1 MVDGEFDNE
10 LFAVV
15 IRGIRLCRCC
25 DAVFAVVETGHANL
39 TVRPNGNAIGQCG
52 FLRTPSVSR
61 FVDRISRDAGRPFGS
76 HQSKIGGDHVRQNC
90 FCSKLTARNL
100 RRDRLERLEQVNGA
114 GRVHV
119 VFPEIGAAVG
129 YFPSLSFII
138 ILSRC
143 IRVVGRHGTHI
154 EIDILVKILKDANG
168 VDRGFG
174 CRCLQLSRFVDSVCR
189 DFFVELP
196 AVIRL
201 AVSKQDHNSFLLCT
215 IQCLLSFVQAIIRRS
230 RAASFQCANCS
241 LQRSDTIRIY
251 FCQLL
256 DNLCI
261 IIFVSALLIGIIS
274 FSIAILITRKFYN
287 RNIAVRRVCRY
298 VINKCGNRRFQCIEF
313 CCICGLFVVKLRF
326 RRIIRSLRLFYC
338 CCFPI

>member
-1 MVDGEFDNE
+1 MLHTINGNLYFDINERIVCPVGKVVCFLRDLVKDIKASAIVGLFVRLCENIIRLGNRDRDSGVIDLDDFFARFILDAGTGVGGLGAAVVVVVDGEFDNE

-119 VFPEIGAAVG
+119 VFSEIGAAVG
-129 YFPSLSFII
+129 YLPVSIFMR
-138 ILSRC
+138 SRC

-154 EIDILVKILKDANG
+154 GIDIRGRILKDANG
-168 VDRGFG
+168 VNRGF
-174 CRCLQLSRFVDSVCR
+174 
-189 DFFVELP
+189 
-196 AVIRL
+196 
-201 AVSKQDHNSFLLCT
+201 
-215 IQCLLSFVQAIIRRS
+215 
-230 RAASFQCANCS
+230 
-241 LQRSDTIRIY
+241 RI
-251 FCQLL
+251 
-256 DNLCI
+256 
-261 IIFVSALLIGIIS
+261 
-274 FSIAILITRKFYN
+274 T
-287 RNIAVRRVCRY
+287 
-298 VINKCGNRRFQCIEF
+298 
-313 CCICGLFVVKLRF
+313 
-326 RRIIRSLRLFYC
+326 
-338 CCFPI
+338 